1 MPKRRRESDE
11 SKDEVY
17 DDGMT
22 NSVFEFKM
30 EVTEDIYQIQLQ
42 LSKIFV
48 SGDSFGNQ
56 SHGTLTRISTF

>member
-22 NSVFEFKM
+22 NSVFEYKM
-30 EVTEDIYQIQLQ
+30 DVTEDMFPIPADYGFRNINTGGSLFWPF
-42 LSKIFV
+42 LMY
-48 SGDSFGNQ
+48 
-56 SHGTLTRISTF
+56 

>member
-22 NSVFEFKM
+22 NSVFEYKM
-30 EVTEDIYQIQLQ
+30 DVTEDMFPIPA
-42 LSKIFV
+42 
-48 SGDSFGNQ
+48 DFGFRNIKM
-56 SHGTLTRISTF
+56 GR